1 MFVQRLVTGPYQTN
15 CYLIGDE
22 EILSAWIIDPGND
35 ANLIIEEIE
44 RRNVTPVA
52 ILFTHTHW
60 DHIAASGP
68 LVKHYPTLE
77 VLVSEADAPMLGRSG
92 YERLLEV
99 CFDRRFLALYDKDL
113 ALLPEPTGFLTD
125 GQYLEDSR
133 LSVIATPGHT
143 PGGLCFYHTEGQ
155 FLLSGDTLFAGGV
168 GRTDLEGGSMEELRA
183 SCAKLLQLP
192 GEVQVL
198 PGHGPTTT
206 IAAERENPFLA

>member
-22 EILSAWIIDPGND
+22 QTLSAWIIDPGND
-35 ANLIIEEIE
+35 ASLIIEEIE
-44 RRNVTPVA
+44 RRTVTPVA

-60 DHIAASGP
+60 DHITASGP
-68 LVKHYPTLE
+68 LVKRYPTLE
-77 VLVSEADAPMLGRSG
+77 VLASEADSPMLGKSG
-92 YERLLEV
+92 YERLREV
-99 CFDRRFLALYDKDL
+99 CFDRRFLALYDQDL
-113 ALLPEPTGFLTD
+113 SQLPEPTGFLTD

-143 PGGLCFYHTEGQ
+143 PGGLCFYHKEGQ
-155 FLLSGDTLFAGGV
+155 FLLSGDTLFAGGI
-168 GRTDLEGGSMEELRA
+168 GRTDLEGGSMEELLA

-192 GEVQVL
+192 DEVQVL

-206 IAAERENPFLA
+206 IAAERENPFFA